1 MKKIYIP
8 NFIGFFYIW
17 CGFKVINKS
26 ELGNF
31 DIAKLTQPEKKE

>member
-1 MKKIYIP
+1 MKKIYIFP
-8 NFIGFFYIW
+8 ILLAFFTFG

-31 DIAKLTQPEKKE
+31 DIASAQLGKKE